1 MSKKILLIEDDKT
14 VRENT
19 EEILELSNYE
29 VETASNGKIGVDKVS
44 RFKPD
49 IIVCDIMMPEMDGYQ
64 VLNQLSKSSVYSKIP
79 FIFLSAKT
87 DHKDVRL
94 GMNLGADDYLTKPF
108 EEEELIDAIESRL
121 AKADILNTYDLE
133 SNASS
138 TGDDKVNSFEA
149 LKEQFKQEEL
159 RYFERGELIYKSGQ
173 TSNMIYLIDKG
184 VVKTYKTDENGK
196 ELITGIHKV
205 NDIFGHLH
213 FTKQGSA
220 QEFASTMEDTKLYQ
234 ISLDKVKSLF
244 SEYPQVMFEFIDELG
259 EHLNET
265 KSQLMEMAYSSVKKK
280 TAKSILLFSE
290 RLKKNKLSQIRISRA
305 DLAAVAGIAS
315 ESLIRTLSSFKKD
328 GIIDIEGRNIKIND
342 FEALENIA

>member
-29 VETASNGKIGVDKVS
+29 VETASNGKIGIDKVS
-44 RFKPD
+44 AFRPD

-121 AKADILNTYDLE
+121 AKADIIKTYDIE
-133 SNASS
+133 SSVDVN
-138 TGDDKVNSFEA
+138 VNSFEA

-159 RYFERGELIYKSGQ
+159 RYFESGELIYKSGQ

-184 VVKTYKTDENGK
+184 VVKTYKIDENGK

-205 NDIFGHLH
+205 DDIFGHLH
-213 FTKQGSA
+213 FTKQGST
-220 QEFASTMEDTKLYQ
+220 QEFASTMEDTRLYE

-244 SEYPQVMFEFIDELG
+244 SEHPQVMFEFIDELG

-342 FEALENIA
+342 FEALENIV